1 MSEMSPQAGTDCEKG
16 IQVSDERQQ
25 QEAEESRMRAELDAL
40 RQLKEHG
47 MVELAE
53 FFAADL
59 GITAEYQKEIA

>member
-1 MSEMSPQAGTDCEKG
+1 M
-16 IQVSDERQQ
+16 SDERQQ

-40 RQLKEHG
+40 RQLKERG

-59 GITAEYQKEIA
+59 GITAEYKKEIA

>member
-1 MSEMSPQAGTDCEKG
+1 M
-16 IQVSDERQQ
+16 SDERQQ

-40 RQLKEHG
+40 RQLKERG